1 MKLGG
6 VRESDNV
13 QDRRGSPAKKGAVA
27 LSGTTVL
34 IVLVLA
40 VVFFC
45 MTRCCGD
52 QCDVTAPGLPPW
64 RRYGAQRF
72 GQGRNVTSR
81 CTRGNNRYGRTRVPQ
96 CP

>member
-40 VVFFC
+40 VV
-45 MTRCCGD
+45 TGKN
-52 QCDVTAPGLPPW
+52 PLELLS
-64 RRYGAQRF
+64 
-72 GQGRNVTSR
+72 NVSGEATP
-81 CTRGNNRYGRTRVPQ
+81 TT
-96 CP
+96 